1 MSTTAREG
9 SSPGCGRPLLALR
22 ARRDGV
28 VTSPAEALKLTAEQT
43 RRITEAGTEMVDR
56 RRALKQR
63 YLHRERPAP
72 HPVREGDQRVH
83 RPEHPGRPIG
93 LSVGDG

>member
-1 MSTTAREG
+1 M
-9 SSPGCGRPLLALR
+9 
-22 ARRDGV
+22 
-28 VTSPAEALKLTAEQT
+28 TSPAEALKLTAEQT